1 MSRARYQDHAAAAA
15 AAVSLAALCLVA
27 AYADPTGLFAPVG
40 AQTLR
45 PGDVHGLWSLAG
57 WLVFLPVLAAVAYA
71 GTLVTVRTAAPGTGR
86 GRVLLRVWGVC
97 VLAGGLARFG
107 QAVAGTVG
115 VAVHSGSTDFLPV
128 ALWSAGLVAERT
140 ALLGWLPALVAAL
153 ALRRSTPPGE
163 PAAGQDLRSIVAR
176 TLPTALPAG
185 LLLLGALASSSPA
198 ASISAGL
205 TAQLP
210 AMSAVLVTTAATAL
224 QLRGERRFA
233 QARGI
238 GLLVGGWVCALG
250 AGAVVGV
257 VDGLGTVVHE
267 AVSGTDDLSA
277 IPMAGQAVAAGL
289 ALGLAFGWALA
300 PTELL
305 LRRLPQV
312 RTNPRTGLPLATVL
326 VLLAVVAGNL
336 LTATPDR
343 TAPLSAAVRAT
354 GSQELPALT
363 VRSRTIVDANG
374 RQVLLRGVN
383 VNQLNDY
390 GTNGR
395 SGAKRVLPLTEND
408 FQQMAAAGFDV
419 VRLNVNWSRLE
430 PTRGHWSRAYLARI
444 EQAVDW
450 AAEYGMYTDID
461 MHQDAYSR
469 YTAGA
474 KSSACATPLP
484 GFDGAPAWA
493 TLTDGLSRCQGLDR
507 DTTSAVQRA
516 ASNFYHD
523 TDGIQG
529 HLVDTLALLAR
540 TFADNPAV
548 AGYGLYNEPGFGDD
562 ASTSSSVLLG
572 AYYDRALKAIRAA
585 ENATPGGFHH
595 LAFLE
600 PSVLWSGLGFAATPL
615 PAFTDDPWTVFAPH
629 LYNESITMD
638 QTLGITLVSVER
650 GFTLAER
657 QAKAYGMPMW
667 SGEWGWFPFTGKRAQ
682 SLAERFQDQA
692 DAYRMGGAFWVW
704 KQACGSPES
713 STTSPTTGNYVQQ
726 DCATGDTLPPAAGVK
741 GLVVRPYPRAVP
753 GTLDAL
759 SSSRH
764 TLYFSGTKAKSAR
777 SCTLDVWF
785 PGAAS
790 PKLTV
795 HGVTDVKSARE
806 KGGWRITGCAT
817 GSFRVQARTGAA

>member
-1 MSRARYQDHAAAAA
+1 MPRARYQDHTVAAAT
-15 AAVSLAALCLVA
+15 AVSFTALCLVA

-45 PGDVHGLWSLAG
+45 AGAVHGLWSLAG

-71 GTLVTVRTAAPGTGR
+71 GTLATVRTAGPGTGR

-97 VLAGGLARFG
+97 VLAGALARFG
-107 QAVAGTVG
+107 QAVADTVG

-140 ALLGWLPALVAAL
+140 ALLGWLPALVAVL
-153 ALRRSTPPGE
+153 VLRRAAPPGE
-163 PAAGQDLRSIVAR
+163 PAAGQDLRPIVAR
-176 TLPTALPAG
+176 TLLTALPAG

-198 ASISAGL
+198 ASISTGL

-210 AMSAVLVTTAATAL
+210 AISAVLVTAVAIAL
-224 QLRGERRFA
+224 QLRSERRFA
-233 QARGI
+233 QARGT

-250 AGAVVGV
+250 AGALVGA
-257 VDGLGTVVHE
+257 VDGLVA
-267 AVSGTDDLSA
+267 AVSGSGDLAA
-277 IPMAGQAVAAGL
+277 IPMAGQAVGAGL

-300 PTELL
+300 PAELL
-305 LRRLPQV
+305 LRRPPQI
-312 RTNPRTGLPLATVL
+312 RTNPRTGLPLVAVL

-336 LTATPDR
+336 LTAAPDR
-343 TAPLSAAVRAT
+343 TATVSAAARAT

-363 VRSRTIVDANG
+363 VRSRTIVDTNG

-408 FQQMAAAGFDV
+408 FHQMAAAGFDV

-430 PTRGHWSRAYLARI
+430 PTRGHWSQSYLARI
-444 EQAVDW
+444 ERAVAW

-469 YTAGA
+469 YTAGT

-523 TDGIQG
+523 TNGIQG

-540 TFADNPAV
+540 TFAGNPAV

-562 ASTSSSVLLG
+562 ASTDSSVLLG

-615 PAFTDDPWTVFAPH
+615 PGFTEDPWTVFAPH

-638 QTLGITLVSVER
+638 QSLGITLVSVER
-650 GFTLAER
+650 GFALAER

-682 SLAERFQDQA
+682 SLAERFQDEA

-713 STTSPTTGNYVQQ
+713 STTSPAAGNYVQQ

-741 GLVVRPYPRAVP
+741 DLVVRPYPRAVP

-764 TLYFSGTKAKSAR
+764 TLKFSGTAAKGAR

-785 PGAAS
+785 PGSAA
-790 PKLTV
+790 PKLSV

-806 KGGWRITGCAT
+806 QGGWRITGCAS
-817 GSFRVQARTGAA
+817 GSYRVQARTGAP